1 MFLMEKDCILY
12 RVNSGFQIDKLHSIT
27 PKRITYD
34 KYDISYMNDQ
44 IIKISYKWLDPIK
57 VQDKIISRE
66 PKSVFLLYFV
76 QRKILCCFGSSESQI
91 GFVISKL
98 EKKIAMHLEKINL
111 FNICRDKFI
120 NEDSWE
126 FDLVNIYLLQKK
138 PISFDDYENT
148 QVKKIKI
155 NDIGSEELKEHLING
170 EVTSFTYYF
179 NERKTYFY
187 LDSESVVSFP
197 DVIKEEVVYNVI
209 ESLSDIV

>member
-12 RVNSGFQIDKLHSIT
+12 RVTNDFQIDKLHSIT

-34 KYDISYMNDQ
+34 KYDISYINNQ
-44 IIKISYKWLDPIK
+44 IIRISYKWLDPIK
-57 VQDKIISRE
+57 VQEKIISRE
-66 PKSVFLLYFV
+66 PKSVVLIYFV
-76 QRKILCCFGSSESQI
+76 QRKIICCFGSSESYI

-98 EKKIAMHLEKINL
+98 EKKLATHLEKINL
-111 FNICRDKFI
+111 FDICKKKYI
-120 NEDSWE
+120 NEDNWE
-126 FDLVNIYLLQKK
+126 SDLVSIYLLQKK
-138 PISFDDYENT
+138 PNSFDDYEST
-148 QVKKIKI
+148 RVKKVKI
-155 NDIGSEELKEHLING
+155 NDIGSAELRKHLING

-197 DVIKEEVVYNVI
+197 DVVKEEVVYHVI